1 MKADKLITG
10 RTYFMC
16 GYFFRHRPI
25 PEIESW
31 IYVGVDQESDG
42 MWHRFQDPISFHA
55 KEWLAEVSEG
65 EDRTTPEER
74 IIRVRHE
81 DIEMVYSLSELEEF
95 VTTLRNEP
103 RADETF

>member
-1 MKADKLITG
+1 MKAEELILG

-31 IYVGVDQESDG
+31 IYVGVDHESDG
-42 MWHRFQDPISFHA
+42 TWHRFQDPVSFHA
-55 KEWLAEVSEG
+55 KEWLAETSDDD
-65 EDRTTPEER
+65 DRAAPEER
-74 IIRVRHE
+74 QIRVRLE

-95 VTTLRNEP
+95 VTTIKNEP
-103 RADETF
+103 HAKDTF